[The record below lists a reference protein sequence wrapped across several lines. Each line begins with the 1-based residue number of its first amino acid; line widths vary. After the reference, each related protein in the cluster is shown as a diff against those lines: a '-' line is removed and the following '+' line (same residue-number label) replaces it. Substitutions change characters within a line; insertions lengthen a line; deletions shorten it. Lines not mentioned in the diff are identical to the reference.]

1 MSIKSMMPS
10 IWPHY
15 FMTNRGAKVEVVT
28 DFLFLGS
35 KITGDGDCSHE
46 IRRRL
51 LLGRKAMTN
60 LDSVLKSRDS
70 VRIVKSMV
78 FPVVTYSCE
87 SWTIKKVEHQRTDA
101 FKLWCWR
108 RLLRVAWTARRL
120 SQSLLREIGSEYSL
134 EGFDVEA
141 KTPVFWSSDANSWLI
156 RKVPDAG
163 NDWGKMEKR
172 VSKDEMAR
180 WHHWCNAHE
189 LRQTSG
195 DGEGQGPSVLQ
206 SMVSQRVGHN
216 WATEQQQWLIKV

>member
-1 MSIKSMMPS
+1 MMPS

-141 KTPVFWSSDANSWLI
+141 KTPVFWSSDANS
-156 RKVPDAG
+156 
-163 NDWGKMEKR
+163 
-172 VSKDEMAR
+172 
-180 WHHWCNAHE
+180 
-189 LRQTSG
+189 
-195 DGEGQGPSVLQ
+195 
-206 SMVSQRVGHN
+206 
-216 WATEQQQWLIKV
+216 